1 MKGPVTDKKLA
12 MLDFAMAIEPSSA
25 AIEKIRPIVADAEFP
40 WHDVA
45 YCLSLHGILG
55 LAVRNLLR
63 AGITPP
69 ADVIEAALAD
79 VRSAIAAEEAT
90 RHFLHLS
97 NRMFL
102 RVILLKGTALAV
114 DVYPG
119 FGLRSQGDVD
129 VLVRFEDVDRAVLA
143 AREIGYASPEWS
155 VPIAINRLYHFHAK
169 MVPRRPGLPE
179 IEVHWGLDSGAGHRG
194 TDQLRSRVTS
204 VDFLGAKADML
215 DPLDRF
221 LHLVTHAVRHALD
234 WPRIPWR
241 EFASALADA
250 KMPSV
255 RLKWVLDI
263 VETARILAKTVDATD
278 LAERTRE
285 WRAGQMLLLVGETVR
300 DLPSMDDATRRFLD
314 DVTAQIALSES
325 IDEIGLPVAGWA
337 ESTPPSKIFG
347 FRWAS
352 VRHAFGR
359 LFTKRHVLFEDAA
372 HLRYRTI
379 YLFLIFLTILPLG
392 IGIGRFHGKFI
403 AAFVAIAVAV
413 LLLMT
418 AIGRAIRRRE
428 LRRPLP
434 PEIVLDLAVAQR
446 RAPEIL
452 GLTKGKATP

>member
-1 MKGPVTDKKLA
+1 MSGPSTEKKLA
-12 MLDFAMAIEPSSA
+12 MLDFAMAIEPSPA
-25 AIEKIRPIVADAEFP
+25 AIEMIRPIVADAEFP
-40 WHDVA
+40 WTDVA
-45 YCLSLHGILG
+45 YCLSMHGILA

-79 VRSAIAAEEAT
+79 IRSAIAAEETT
-90 RHFLHLS
+90 RHFLHLA

-102 RVILLKGTALAV
+102 RVILLKGTSLAV

-129 VLVRFEDVDRAVLA
+129 ILVRFEDLDRAVLA

-155 VPIAINRLYHFHAK
+155 LPIAINRLYHFHAK
-169 MVPRRPGLPE
+169 MVPRRPGWPE
-179 IEVHWGLDSGAGHRG
+179 IEVHWGLDAGAGHRG
-194 TDQLRSRVTS
+194 TDQLRSRVRT
-204 VDFLGAKADML
+204 VEFLGARADDL

-263 VETARILAKTVDATD
+263 VLTARSLAQSVDAAD
-278 LAERTRE
+278 LAERARE
-285 WRAGQMLLLVGETVR
+285 WRAGPMLLLVGETVR

-314 DVTAQIALSES
+314 DAMAKVALSES
-325 IDEIGLPVAGWA
+325 IDEIGTPTPGWA

-352 VRHAFGR
+352 VRQVFGR
-359 LFTKRHVLFEDAA
+359 LFTKRRVLFEDAA

-379 YLFLIFLTILPLG
+379 YLFLIFLTIVPIGL
-392 IGIGRFHGKFI
+392 GIGRFRGAFI
-403 AAFVAIAVAV
+403 AAFVASV
-413 LLLMT
+413 LALILVMT

-452 GLTKGKATP
+452 GLTKGKSTP